1 MPERSLW
8 RAIAIA
14 AIVLVFSQSLN
25 SVLGIASFGKIFRE
39 SLVSYFRIIG
49 NDIKRKVE
57 TSVNFGKPLEKF
69 YGIDLVLAPHVPK
82 EGLVK
87 AIYIGDPEG
96 KVLYG
101 TDKDAVGKDLA
112 LVPRPDFEK
121 RAGGTPDASEP
132 DASEKD
138 EAVFQTVAKGGSVY
152 VTLPIFRNEREWVGN
167 VYVVFEA
174 EIIAEELRPMAWQ
187 SFRYLAAVT
196 SAALA
201 LMAAALYL
209 AHRLRGENTS
219 KRRFSI
225 APKVKTFMLIA
236 AVLTAS
242 LSSYTWLSNG
252 YFQKTCIRMASQR
265 MEVLSMLV
273 KEEIDRILKMG
284 IPIDRLR
291 KMDVLLND
299 IVKNVPECGGIKILD
314 TRKTLQYRADGQ
326 RMASVYDEDFRPERV
341 FAAQNAVTAKLEGKE
356 GVEGFAVFSI
366 DTDLVRRQ
374 TYDLTLD
381 SLTIILVSL
390 LLAFEMLFFSYVY
403 TIDTK
408 KLGESPG
415 RPEDPKSEERGK
427 IARRRQVA
435 KHAILRST
443 AFIFFFCEYVP
454 LAFMPIFIKHLYEK
468 NPVVVFGLSKQTVL
482 SLPIS
487 SYMLGVTVFVLV
499 AGYFSERISLMRSFT
514 LFGILLFVGSA
525 LSAFSQDVL
534 QLIVFRF
541 LSGAGYGGVL
551 VSGITMIIENTDEKD
566 RTTGFGAWL
575 NGSATA
581 TICAVPVGSVLSYY
595 LGYKTA
601 LLFAAAAAAAFV
613 VFVHYVARRLH
624 FSWMFAPKPDSRT
637 AAAEIGSDTEP
648 EPVGKL
654 ALTLCVFKDRDVF
667 SALVFA
673 SIPVQ
678 IAIIGFLFF
687 GFPLYLDSVGISQSN
702 IGRFITVYGL
712 ANILVNPL
720 VSRWADRLKN
730 ERIFMIAGNLMVG
743 VVLIFFTFAT
753 DAAMLLAVIAA
764 VGAGSALVTSTTS
777 SYITLSREAARIGAS
792 RLSSLFKTFQK
803 LGTVVG
809 PILIGFLVGF
819 YGYIPAMTAIGAM
832 ILFFLLLFILFSRRL
847 RGI

>member
-1 MPERSLW
+1 MW

-14 AIVLVFSQSLN
+14 AIVLILSQSLN

-39 SLVSYFRIIG
+39 SLVSYFRIIA

-57 TSVNFGKPLEKF
+57 TAVNFGKPLEKF
-69 YGIDLVLAPHVPK
+69 YGIEFILAPHVGK
-82 EGLVK
+82 DGLIK
-87 AIYIGDPEG
+87 AIYIGDPDG

-101 TDKDAVGKDLA
+101 TDKDAVGKDLG
-112 LVPRPDFEK
+112 LVPRPNFTK
-121 RAGGTPDASEP
+121 RAGRKP

-138 EAVFQTVAKGGSVY
+138 EAAFQTVAKGGFYY

-167 VYVVFEA
+167 VYVVFEDA
-174 EIIAEELRPMAWQ
+174 IIAEELRPMAWQ

-196 SAALA
+196 SVALA
-201 LMAAALYL
+201 LMAVALYF
-209 AHRLRGENTS
+209 AHRFRGEKTS

-252 YFQKTCIRMASQR
+252 YFQRTCIRMADQR
-265 MEVLSMLV
+265 MEVLSILV
-273 KEEIDRILKMG
+273 KEEIERILKMG

-299 IVKNVPECGGIKILD
+299 IVKNVPECSGIKILD
-314 TRKTLQYRADGQ
+314 TRKMVQYLADGR
-326 RMASVYDEDFRPERV
+326 RMSSVYDEDFRSERV
-341 FAAQNAVTAKLEGKE
+341 LVAQNAVTTKLEGKK

-366 DTDLVRRQ
+366 DTNFVQRQ
-374 TYDLTLD
+374 TYNLTLD

-408 KLGESPG
+408 KLGERFGGPDESKCMD
-415 RPEDPKSEERGK
+415 RRK
-427 IARRRQVA
+427 IDHRRQVA
-435 KHAILRST
+435 KLCILRSM

-454 LAFMPIFIKHLYEK
+454 LAFMPLFIKHLYEK
-468 NPVVVFGLSKQTVL
+468 NPVFLFGLSKQTVL

-487 SYMLGVTVFVLV
+487 SYMLGVSVFVLV
-499 AGYFSERISLMRSFT
+499 AGYFSERLSLIRSFT

-525 LSAFSQDVL
+525 LSAFAQDVL

-581 TICAVPVGSVLSYY
+581 TICAVPVGSVFCYY

-624 FSWMFAPKPDSRT
+624 FSWMFTPKPDSQITT
-637 AAAEIGSDTEP
+637 AETESAPEQGP

-654 ALTLCVFKDRDVF
+654 ALAVSVFKDRDVF
-667 SALVFA
+667 AALVFA

-712 ANILVNPL
+712 ANILFNPW

-730 ERIFMIAGNLMVG
+730 ERIFMIVGNLVVG
-743 VVLIFFTFAT
+743 VVLISFTFAT
-753 DAAMLLAVIAA
+753 DAAMLLVVIAA

-777 SYITLSREAARIGAS
+777 SYVTLSRGASRIGAS

-803 LGTVVG
+803 LGTVIG
-809 PILIGFLVGF
+809 LLLIGLLIGF

-832 ILFFLLLFILFSRRL
+832 ILFFLLLFIFFSRRL